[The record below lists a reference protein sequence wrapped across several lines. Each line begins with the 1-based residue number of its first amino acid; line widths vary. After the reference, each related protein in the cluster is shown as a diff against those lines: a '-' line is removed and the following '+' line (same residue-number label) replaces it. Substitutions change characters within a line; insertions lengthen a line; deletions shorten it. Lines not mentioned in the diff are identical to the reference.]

1 MLSFEDLAH
10 TPKRAIRHELYTIGT
25 IGKKIVR
32 CRNCDSLPIMAA
44 NELPMTHTE
53 FLKEFRVC
61 KSLFLLHS
69 ERLDKAKERQKE
81 GLKMPFQAKLRANR
95 LASNYLFEAQN
106 LREFIMR
113 SPIFKLKTY

>member
-10 TPKRAIRHELYTIGT
+10 TPKRAIRHSLYTIGT
-25 IGKKIVR
+25 IGKKTIR

-44 NELPMTHTE
+44 NELPMTHIE
-53 FLKEFRVC
+53 FLKEFRAC
-61 KSLFLLHS
+61 RSLFLLHN
-69 ERLDKAKERQKE
+69 ERIMAAKERQNE
-81 GLKMPFQAKLRANR
+81 GKKMSFQAKLRANR
-95 LASNYLFEAQN
+95 IAENYLFEAQN